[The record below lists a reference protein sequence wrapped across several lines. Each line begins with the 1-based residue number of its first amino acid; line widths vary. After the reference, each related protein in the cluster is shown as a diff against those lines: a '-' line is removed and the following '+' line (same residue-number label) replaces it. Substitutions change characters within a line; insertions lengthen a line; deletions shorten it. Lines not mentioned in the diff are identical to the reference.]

1 MYRMDAALS
10 LILLVPEMLK
20 IPRAKVES
28 HFLKKLAFVTNK
40 GLAMKYRKS
49 KTRDYHQKLNVRV
62 ASGIVE
68 QFKA

>member
-20 IPRAKVES
+20 IPRGKVES

-62 ASGIVE
+62 ASRIVE